1 MVYDPVHHQTLLF
14 GGEDSSGTALNDTW
28 VYDGANWTLLHPATS
43 PSARLWHGMAFDSA
57 HGTIVLFGG
66 CPNSTCSPAYLG
78 DTWLWNGTTW
88 ALQTGLAQS
97 PSARLSPAMAY
108 AATSANGGLVLI
120 GGSSSTGTA
129 ISDMWIWTGSTWNTP
144 EIQPPAARVCAS
156 MSWDA
161 VNQKLVLFGGDNGT
175 VLLNDT
181 WIYDGA
187 AWTQANPAH
196 SPLARSTQGQ
206 VYDPVRQLTVMFGG
220 GGLNDT
226 WLWNTSAA
234 TWTLETTTNSPPGQF
249 YVNLAYDIQHAD
261 AVLFGGQTSTGV
273 SSSDVIETLTLGFNY
288 FPGWVQYNG
297 APSALGLGPAARMNA
312 SAAIQNV
319 AGLGSSVVLFG
330 GATNSTVFNDTW
342 FWTGDEYVESST
354 SNPPGRHSAPLA
366 LDSNGN
372 LVLFGGNSA
381 AIGSAAVALSDTWLF
396 NGFSWTSPSVTG
408 PSARFGHSMAYDASH
423 SKTVLFGGFNGTT
436 AFNDTWLWNGTAWSL
451 ASPVHMP
458 SVREYAS
465 MVYDAKTGN
474 VVLFGGTANGI
485 YLNETW
491 VWNGTDW
498 TQQTPASSPSTRE
511 SSALVYD
518 SLHGVVL
525 LYGGFS
531 GSSCGFCEDLWE
543 WDGVTWTMLNPQMTP
558 YGAEG
563 PAGAYLGSA
572 QQFVVFGGYNGDF
585 IEETW
590 ILTNPSLSYN
600 AQLFVNDGTLPTAYY
615 QQSYSANSVTVTPV
629 GGEGPYTIGQT
640 FVPNDLSGAGLTL
653 NSPSFTITG
662 TDSLSPSQSPIS
674 GGFIVSDA
682 EGESP
687 IVPFAVVSD
696 NPITFSPAAP
706 PRDATVGTNY
716 TATISAATGGTPPF
730 TYSAFNLPLGLT
742 INGNQ
747 ITGQCSAPT
756 SATNVTL
763 LAEDT
768 VNGLAQAGPFTI
780 NCNPAPQITNT
791 SPLPGGAVATNYSVQ
806 LTTNAV
812 YDAPG
817 AAPYTW
823 TVPPNTLPAGL
834 SLGSTTGMI
843 TGGPT
848 TPGTSTFTVTFTD
861 AWGASTSQQLQITVA
876 QEFNLVTTQLAIG
889 NKGIA
894 YPAGQA
900 IVVSGGITSSPWPF
914 NQSHYWRDHRNPHH
928 RGKLHPQFFD
938 RGQRQPKHSGE
949 HSHLRGHR
957 RNRPRRLGATVSH
970 NLARR
975 PY

>member
-1 MVYDPVHHQTLLF
+1 MV
-14 GGEDSSGTALNDTW
+14 
-28 VYDGANWTLLHPATS
+28 
-43 PSARLWHGMAFDSA
+43 R
-57 HGTIVLFGG
+57 
-66 CPNSTCSPAYLG
+66 
-78 DTWLWNGTTW
+78 
-88 ALQTGLAQS
+88 
-97 PSARLSPAMAY
+97 
-108 AATSANGGLVLI
+108 
-120 GGSSSTGTA
+120 
-129 ISDMWIWTGSTWNTP
+129 
-144 EIQPPAARVCAS
+144 
-156 MSWDA
+156 
-161 VNQKLVLFGGDNGT
+161 
-175 VLLNDT
+175 
-181 WIYDGA
+181 
-187 AWTQANPAH
+187 
-196 SPLARSTQGQ
+196 
-206 VYDPVRQLTVMFGG
+206 
-220 GGLNDT
+220 
-226 WLWNTSAA
+226 
-234 TWTLETTTNSPPGQF
+234 
-249 YVNLAYDIQHAD
+249 
-261 AVLFGGQTSTGV
+261 
-273 SSSDVIETLTLGFNY
+273 
-288 FPGWVQYNG
+288 
-297 APSALGLGPAARMNA
+297 
-312 SAAIQNV
+312 
-319 AGLGSSVVLFG
+319 
-330 GATNSTVFNDTW
+330 
-342 FWTGDEYVESST
+342 
-354 SNPPGRHSAPLA
+354 
-366 LDSNGN
+366 
-372 LVLFGGNSA
+372 
-381 AIGSAAVALSDTWLF
+381 
-396 NGFSWTSPSVTG
+396 
-408 PSARFGHSMAYDASH
+408 
-423 SKTVLFGGFNGTT
+423 FGGFNGTT

-498 TQQTPASSPSTRE
+498 TRQTPASSPSTRE

-531 GSSCGFCEDLWE
+531 PLCGFCEDLWE
-543 WDGVTWTMLNPQMTP
+543 WDGVTWTMLNPQVTHN
-558 YGAEG
+558 GAEG

-615 QQSYSANSVTVTPV
+615 QQSYSANSVYVTPV

-640 FVPNDLSGAGLTL
+640 FVPNDLSGAALTL

-706 PRDATVGTNY
+706 PRDATVGATY

-730 TYSAFNLPLGLT
+730 IRYIAFNLPTGLNV
-742 INGNQ
+742 NGSNQ
-747 ITGQCSAPT
+747 ITGQCSAPS

-763 LAEDT
+763 VAEDT

-780 NCNPAPQITNT
+780 NCNPAPQITNS

-834 SLGSTTGMI
+834 SLGSTTGKI
-843 TGGPT
+843 TGGPST
-848 TPGTSTFTVTFTD
+848 AGTSTFNVTFTD
-861 AWGASTSQQLQITVA
+861 AWGASTTQQLQITVA
-876 QEFNLVTTQLAIG
+876 PLFSLTTTQLAIG

-900 IVVSGGITSSPWPF
+900 IVVSGGITPYTFSATSLPPGLSINPTTGAITGTPTTVGNYTPNFSIEDNASQNILANIPIYVVTAGTDPEDWVQLSPTTSPAVRTNSSMFYDSVHAQTILFGGINEVSLGDTYSWNGTNWTALSPAASPSARNGAAAAFDPIHQQGVLFGGINGTTFMSDTWVWNGVTSTWVAESPTHVPPPRF
-914 NQSHYWRDHRNPHH
+914 NAMMAFDGHH
-928 RGKLHPQFFD
+928 IVLFGGSVSASALNDTWIWDGADWTSVTVASPPPVRALAAMSFD
-938 RGQRQPKHSGE
+938 SSLIQVVMFGGINVQTNTPYADTWIWDGGAMTWTKATPATIPEERSGASLVYDAVRGQTVLFGGVDVTLEVQPPR
-949 HSHLRGHR
+949 HLGME
-957 RNRPRRLGATVSH
+957 RL
-970 NLARR
+970 
-975 PY
+975 